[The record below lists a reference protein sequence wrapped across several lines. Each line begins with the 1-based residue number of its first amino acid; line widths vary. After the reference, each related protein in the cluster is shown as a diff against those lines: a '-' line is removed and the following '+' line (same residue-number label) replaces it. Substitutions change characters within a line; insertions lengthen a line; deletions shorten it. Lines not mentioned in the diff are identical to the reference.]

1 MWHPYSPY
9 IYIYIFV
16 FNIYVLLVKGTLACS
31 LCVSQDNVKSHSHM
45 MPWIIGD
52 IRKSC
57 GGVSQVARF
66 VINLSY
72 VINTLN

>member
-1 MWHPYSPY
+1 
-9 IYIYIFV
+9 
-16 FNIYVLLVKGTLACS
+16 VKGTLACS